1 MEKPSVTEPFK
12 PRPNGSIGSSPKRV
26 SESPKVVEKP
36 KESDKVVESKE
47 DKTVK
52 ITEEARGNVAGVDRS
67 ITVHGNDG
75 TVDSKT
81 VTPDVKQDV
90 KTVNRNVK
98 TSDSSAS
105 LVYAMISMISGFSF
119 MVFLANRKKKEE

>member
-1 MEKPSVTEPFK
+1 M
-12 PRPNGSIGSSPKRV
+12 
-26 SESPKVVEKP
+26 
-36 KESDKVVESKE
+36 
-47 DKTVK
+47 
-52 ITEEARGNVAGVDRS
+52 
-67 ITVHGNDG
+67 HGNDG

-98 TSDSSAS
+98 TFDSSTS
-105 LVYAMISMISGFSF
+105 LVYVMISMISGFSL

>member
-1 MEKPSVTEPFK
+1 M
-12 PRPNGSIGSSPKRV
+12 
-26 SESPKVVEKP
+26 VEKS
-36 KESDKVVESKE
+36 KESDKVIESKE

-67 ITVHGNDG
+67 IIVYGNDG

-90 KTVNRNVK
+90 KTVNRNMK

-105 LVYAMISMISGFSF
+105 LVYAMISMISGFLL